1 MLTSFL
7 QGKPGHKRRIYIIT
21 TADDPTPRG
30 YQEVPTN
37 IGNNQHL
44 GGGQGDDYR
53 LQFNYAQVDNKLPVV
68 EELPVSSSLPNKNNI
83 PLDNGISEDNLDSKK
98 SILENIPLGN
108 TVPGDDSEGEDYRL
122 TFNYAQVDGRVP
134 TESNGPVDSNDSILK
149 SIPMDNTVP
158 ADKSNPVDSNDSILE
173 SIPMDNTVPADKSNY
188 GDYSDSILE
197 SIPLDN
203 TVPADNSNPLDGNN
217 SILKSIPKDNTV
229 PADKSNP
236 VDSNDSILEKIPLD
250 NTIPGG
256 NIPMEDITRGS
267 SRGHRVSKDLDT
279 LSGENSNLKT
289 KEAVSLINQSYDSGL
304 IEDTTS
310 NKEKK
315 KTSAPRTGLAYS
327 LTDEIFDMIVKKVNI
342 FHC

>member
-37 IGNNQHL
+37 IGNNQPL
-44 GGGQGDDYR
+44 GNGQGDDYR
-53 LQFNYAQVDNKLPVV
+53 LQFNYAQVDNRLPVV
-68 EELPVSSSLPNKNNI
+68 VELPVSSSLPNENNI
-83 PLDNGISEDNLDSKK
+83 PLDNGISEDNLDSKE

-134 TESNGPVDSNDSILK
+134 VENNGPVDSNDSILK

-203 TVPADNSNPLDGNN
+203 TVPADKSNPLDGNN

-236 VDSNDSILEKIPLD
+236 MDSNDSILEKIPLD
-250 NTIPGG
+250 NSIPGG
-256 NIPMEDITRGS
+256 NIPMENITRGS
-267 SRGHRVSKDLDT
+267 SREH
-279 LSGENSNLKT
+279 LKT
-289 KEAVSLINQSYDSGL
+289 KEAVSLINQSYDSGV
-304 IEDTTS
+304 IGDTTS

-327 LTDEIFDMIVKKVNI
+327 LTDEIFDMIVKKVSI